1 MFDGRTCCKKLSEKF
16 RFCTE
21 MLAQQLSVNGKQAKI
36 SLTTMKK
43 TDSLVECSII
53 TNLTVSDL
61 DENSLISLPVVFT
74 TKEIPIAKGEFL
86 IKMMSMNDLI

>member
-1 MFDGRTCCKKLSEKF
+1 
-16 RFCTE
+16 
-21 MLAQQLSVNGKQAKI
+21 MLAQQLRVNGKQAKI
-36 SLTTMKK
+36 SLTTMEK

-74 TKEIPIAKGEFL
+74 T
-86 IKMMSMNDLI
+86 